1 MRSAIKGFQQRFQHL
16 SLSQRLILGLVLV
29 VVAVIIFSGVPADVA
44 MWLQLERQIELRVE
58 DSQTATHALYEAEVS
73 RLKKLS
79 GLIAGRPT
87 LARLLQERDLA
98 ALEPYLDTLQA
109 ESANVDV
116 LQVIT
121 PDLQAGDALEGLPD
135 PKTFL
140 AGNEPYFAD
149 LVLLGEPRRLYIVAI
164 SQLQPEQEAETL
176 EGWVI
181 LARRLGTDFML
192 SLEAETGLAQSLIVG
207 GKRIATSL
215 PSAPLGAFDEN
226 SVVLVETTC
235 EPCLTQGSSQSEH
248 YYVGLT
254 PLHDTSGKVVALSEV
269 ALAIDSIRRDMLGTI
284 AFSATISLIVM
295 LVGAFLIVRQAR
307 MITHPLSQLS
317 QAAEQISQGN
327 LDVSPEIDTRLPEI
341 DQLAQHFDMARR
353 QLRQMLAVTQRE
365 MKHAERLLSSV
376 RQGVVALDEYGRITF
391 FNPDAEE
398 ILGYQ
403 AEKVVH
409 HHYSHI
415 FPPAPGE
422 VFGVKEILDQ
432 SPSDLAAQRVCILDA
447 KWRPLLL
454 AVHVSIIEE
463 DLPDGHASE
472 RVLVI
477 RDVTEEE
484 AVNRLRY
491 NFLAN
496 VAHEFRTPLAGIA
509 ATSELLADDS
519 SSLSVEELGQLVSTI
534 RISTLHLQ
542 TLVDNLLESTTI
554 EAGCF
559 KVHLRPIDILEIIQN
574 TREIMLPL
582 LERRKQVL
590 EITTPTDVPTVWA
603 DANRLTQVLVNL
615 LSNASKFSPMG
626 GQIDLMLSLD
636 SQGMKIAVLDCGSG
650 LPAGLYSDLFKRFV
664 TSNQPHETRYG
675 IGLGLSVVKSIVE
688 LHGGQVGAE
697 NRPEGGAKVWFT
709 IPIQPPEEK
718 EGS

>member
-1 MRSAIKGFQQRFQHL
+1 MANVLKGFQQRFRQI

-29 VVAVIIFSGVPADVA
+29 VVAVIIFSGVPADIA
-44 MWLQLERQIELRVE
+44 LWLQLERQIELRVE
-58 DSQTATHALYEAEVS
+58 DSQTATHALYEAEVN

-121 PDLQAGDALEGLPD
+121 PDLQAGDALDGLPD
-135 PKTFL
+135 PETFL

-149 LVLLGEPRRLYIVAI
+149 LVLLDQPRRLYILAI
-164 SQLQPEQEAETL
+164 SQLQLSQEEEPL
-176 EGWVI
+176 DGWVI
-181 LARRLGTDFML
+181 LARRLGSDFMR
-192 SLEAETGLAQSLIVG
+192 SLEEETGLAQSLIVG
-207 GKRIATSL
+207 GMRIATSL
-215 PSAPLGAFDEN
+215 PSAPPGAFDQD
-226 SVVLVETTC
+226 SVVLVESTC
-235 EPCLTQGSSQSEH
+235 EPCLTQGSNQSEH
-248 YYVGLT
+248 YYVGLM
-254 PLHDTSGKVVALSEV
+254 PLNDSQGKVVALSEV
-269 ALAIDSIRRDMLGTI
+269 ALAIDNIRRDMLGTI
-284 AFSATISLIVM
+284 AFSAAISLVVM
-295 LVGAFLIVRQAR
+295 LVGAILIIRQAR
-307 MITHPLSQLS
+307 MITDPLSQLS
-317 QAAEQISQGN
+317 QAAEQISQGD
-327 LDVSPEIDTRLPEI
+327 LDVSTAIDTRLPEI
-341 DQLAQHFDMARR
+341 DQLAQHFDLARR
-353 QLRQMLAVTQRE
+353 QLRQMLAVTQRD

-376 RQGVVALDEYGRITF
+376 RQGVVALDEQGRITF

-398 ILGYQ
+398 ILGYR
-403 AEKVVH
+403 AENVVH
-409 HHYSHI
+409 HHYSRI
-415 FPPAPGE
+415 FPLAPGE
-422 VFGVKEILDQ
+422 VMGMKDILDQ
-432 SPSDLAAQRVCILDA
+432 PPGDLAAQRVCILDA
-447 KWRPLLL
+447 KARPLLL

-463 DLPDGHASE
+463 DLPEGHESE

-496 VAHEFRTPLAGIA
+496 VAHEFRTPLSGIA
-509 ATSELLADDS
+509 ATAELLADDGS
-519 SSLSVEELGQLVSTI
+519 YLSHDDLDKLVGTI

-559 KVHLRPIDILEIIQN
+559 KVHRRPIDILDIIQN

-582 LERRKQVL
+582 LERREQIL
-590 EITTPTDVPTVWA
+590 DITTPSELPTLWA

-626 GQIDLMLSLD
+626 GQIDLVLSQDPRWL
-636 SQGMKIAVLDCGSG
+636 KIAVLDCGSG

-718 EGS
+718 ESS

>member
-1 MRSAIKGFQQRFQHL
+1 MRTAIKGFRQRFQHL

-29 VVAVIIFSGVPADVA
+29 VVAVIIFSGVPANIA
-44 MWLQLERQIELRVE
+44 MWLQLERQIQLRVE
-58 DSQTATHALYEAEVS
+58 DSQSATHALYEAEMN

-87 LARLLQERDLA
+87 LARLLQEGDLA
-98 ALEPYLDTLQA
+98 ALEPYLDALQA

-121 PDLQAGDALEGLPD
+121 ADLRAGDALDGLPD
-135 PKTFL
+135 PETFL

-149 LVLLGEPRRLYIVAI
+149 LVLLGQPRQPFILAI
-164 SQLQPEQEAETL
+164 SQLQPSQEEAHL
-176 EGWVI
+176 DGWVI
-181 LARRLGTDFML
+181 LARQLGSDFMH
-192 SLEAETGLAQSLIVG
+192 SLEDETGLAQSLIVG

-215 PSAPLGAFDEN
+215 PSAPPGAFDQD
-226 SVVLVETTC
+226 SVVRVETTC
-235 EPCLTQGSSQSEH
+235 EPCLTQVSNQSEH
-248 YYVGLT
+248 YYIGLM
-254 PLHDTSGKVVALSEV
+254 PLNNSQGKVVALSEV
-269 ALAIDSIRRDMLGTI
+269 ALAIGSIRRDMVGSL
-284 AFSATISLIVM
+284 AFSAGISLIVM
-295 LVGAFLIVRQAR
+295 LVGAILIVRQAR
-307 MITHPLSQLS
+307 RITQPLAQLS

-327 LDVSPEIDTRLPEI
+327 LDVSAEIDTRLPEI
-341 DQLAQHFDMARR
+341 DQLTQHFDLARR
-353 QLRQMLAVTQRE
+353 QLRQMLAVTQRD

-376 RQGVVALDEYGRITF
+376 RQGVVALDEQGRITF

-398 ILGYQ
+398 ILGYP
-403 AEKVVH
+403 AEDVLH
-409 HHYSHI
+409 HHFSRI

-422 VFGVKEILDQ
+422 ILGVKEIIDQ
-432 SPSDLAAQRVCILDA
+432 LPGDLSTQRVCILDA
-447 KWRPLLL
+447 KKRPLLL
-454 AVHVSIIEE
+454 AVHGSIIEQ
-463 DLPDGHASE
+463 DLPEGYASE

-496 VAHEFRTPLAGIA
+496 VAHEFRTPLSGIA
-509 ATSELLADDS
+509 ATAELLADDS
-519 SSLSVEELGQLVSTI
+519 SDISAEELEQLVSTI

-582 LERRKQVL
+582 LDRREQELV
-590 EITTPTDVPTVWA
+590 IRTPSELPTMWA

-626 GQIDLMLSLD
+626 GQIDLTLSMEPR
-636 SQGMKIAVLDCGSG
+636 GVTIAVLDSGSG

-709 IPIQPPEEK
+709 IPTQPPEEK
-718 EGS
+718 ESL